1 MDNRINFI
9 IPDEDVAIATEKLG
23 EGASTMQP
31 YLIALKPSERQELPK
46 MSDKTLPFVE
56 KITEYCQSAPQF
68 VPAYMD
74 VEALAGDFKVTQQLT
89 GLFRTVKAMHDN
101 LDDTIMQAGSEAYMN
116 ALNYY
121 NSVKQAAKSDVP
133 GAKSIY
139 EDLKKRFEKT
149 KPVVVQKVTPTED

>member
-1 MDNRINFI
+1 MENKINFI
-9 IPDEDVAIATEKLG
+9 IPDEEVDITTQKLNEGGAILK
-23 EGASTMQP
+23 P
-31 YLIALKPSERQELPK
+31 YLIALTPDQRKEIPK

-68 VPAYMD
+68 VPAFMD